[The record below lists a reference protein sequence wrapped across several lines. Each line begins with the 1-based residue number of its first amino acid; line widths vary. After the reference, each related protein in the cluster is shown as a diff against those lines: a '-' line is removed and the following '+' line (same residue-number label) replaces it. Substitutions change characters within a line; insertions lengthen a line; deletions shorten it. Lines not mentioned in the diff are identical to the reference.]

1 LRRDQAN
8 PSNKT
13 PYKISRICTQIATNK
28 NHLKIAEKKHLGLIK
43 RYQINL
49 CIFEKI
55 DKKNTKLIFGLLQEV
70 QLQTTPNIIHNLD
83 GKNLKLRE

>member
-1 LRRDQAN
+1 LHSNRDEQKSPENRR
-8 PSNKT
+8 
-13 PYKISRICTQIATNK
+13 
-28 NHLKIAEKKHLGLIK
+28 KKRLGLIK